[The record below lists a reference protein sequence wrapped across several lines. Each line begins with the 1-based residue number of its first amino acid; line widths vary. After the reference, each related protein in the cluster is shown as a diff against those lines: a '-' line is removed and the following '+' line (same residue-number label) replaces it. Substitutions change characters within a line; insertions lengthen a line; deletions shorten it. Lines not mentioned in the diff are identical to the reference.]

1 MVLEDFDGMCH
12 GVIQVEISQ
21 NLDVVSVTG
30 VFGPDDFPGVGG
42 FVPHLLLNHCN
53 SQNRFDN
60 RSLPTRIRQNHS
72 CLRAAGHPDNYT
84 LLRSD
89 QNGWIHLSTDGENM

>member
-1 MVLEDFDGMCH
+1 MVLEDFDGMCQ

-42 FVPHLLLNHCN
+42 FVPHQH
-53 SQNRFDN
+53 SQ
-60 RSLPTRIRQNHS
+60 
-72 CLRAAGHPDNYT
+72 
-84 LLRSD
+84 
-89 QNGWIHLSTDGENM
+89 